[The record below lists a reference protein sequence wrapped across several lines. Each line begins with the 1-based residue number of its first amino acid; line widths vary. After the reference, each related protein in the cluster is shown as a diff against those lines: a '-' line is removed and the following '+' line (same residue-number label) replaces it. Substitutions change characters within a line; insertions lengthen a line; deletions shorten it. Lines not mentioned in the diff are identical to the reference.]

1 MSIESVDIKQGEPMY
16 QEPIELTPSQID
28 SGLVRPEDFPVRKY
42 DDPLAEPFH
51 GQSTDEKR
59 SEDEK

>member
-1 MSIESVDIKQGEPMY
+1 MY

>member
-1 MSIESVDIKQGEPMY
+1 MY

-28 SGLVRPEDFPVRKY
+28 SRLVRPEDFVVRKY
-42 DDPLAEPFH
+42 DDPITEPFH

-59 SEDEK
+59 TEDE